1 MKIKTIDLVQVA
13 LFSAIIAVMSQISI
27 PTPFGVPISLQ
38 TFAVALC
45 GYFLGAKKGTAA
57 LLVWIAVG
65 AVGVPVF
72 AGFKGGFAALLGV
85 TGGFIYGFIPLVLL
99 CGLELKSKALR
110 IALGAVGILACHLCG
125 VLQYA
130 LLMGIDFLQSF
141 LTVSVPFLIKDFAS
155 IAAAFFGA
163 IAIKSATKRFST
175 DRGN

>member
-1 MKIKTIDLVQVA
+1 MKIKTVDLILTA
-13 LFSAIIAVMSQISI
+13 LFAAIIAVMSQISI

-99 CGLELKSKALR
+99 CGIELKKKPLR
-110 IALGAVGILACHLCG
+110 ILLGAAGILACHLCG
-125 VLQYA
+125 ALQYA
-130 LLMGIDFLQSF
+130 LLMGIDLWQSL

-155 IAAAFFGA
+155 IAAAYFGA
-163 IAIKSATKRFST
+163 IAIKAATKRFST
-175 DRGN
+175 NV

>member
-1 MKIKTIDLVQVA
+1 MRIKTVDLVSIA
-13 LFSAIIAVMSQISI
+13 LFAAIIAVLSQISI
-27 PTPFGVPISLQ
+27 PTPFGVPVSLQ
-38 TFAVALC
+38 TFGAALC

-57 LLVWIAVG
+57 LLVWIAIG

-72 AGFKGGFAALLGV
+72 TGFRGGFAVLLGL

-110 IALGAVGILACHLCG
+110 IALGAAGIVACHLCG
-125 VLQYA
+125 VVQYA

-163 IAIKSATKRFST
+163 IAIKSATKRFSV